1 MLTHDSQ
8 LNKVIPIRLQFL
20 IKSWNW
26 EMFIKTKIDI
36 FCSCMFQ
43 LEQNY
48 GPPLKIFFSN
58 LKYVPPIGQL
68 KSEHWSIIHLS
79 FLSFFLSFL
88 LSFIL
93 KFAKIVMCPILRLK
107 ELLKISK
114 SLQKMC
120 FCWNLQILF
129 TILGLIQSFTV

>member
-36 FCSCMFQ
+36 FCSWMFQ
-43 LEQNY
+43 LEQDY
-48 GPPLKIFFSN
+48 GPPLKFFFSN

-79 FLSFFLSFL
+79 LIFFLSFL

-93 KFAKIVMCPILRLK
+93 KFAKIVMCPILRLMGYWK
-107 ELLKISK
+107 FQNLYIKCVFVETFWYCLLY
-114 SLQKMC
+114 
-120 FCWNLQILF
+120 
-129 TILGLIQSFTV
+129 